1 MLVLIPVTTEPC
13 DDRLNIKSQLARQLE
28 QMQLPEQLITHLD
41 QPESAI
47 EVQNMLSA
55 LDYLAQQWH

>member
-1 MLVLIPVTTEPC
+1 MTDLILKC
-13 DDRLNIKSQLARQLE
+13 QLARQLE

-47 EVQNMLSA
+47 EVQNMLLA